1 MSPFR
6 TLIAFA
12 VLSLIGLGL
21 APRLSLD
28 FLPPADKASLA
39 VSYAWPD
46 AAPELMEREL
56 TTPLE
61 GAFALVDGVQKISS
75 VSRTGSGRITLQLD
89 KKSDPDLLRFEI
101 ASRIRQVY
109 ADFPEGAGYPLISLY
124 DPEDDRT
131 SDRPMLTYTLSGNED
146 LAELYRYASETLAP
160 QLALNEGIYHIETT
174 GGAQKEWLLRYD
186 RNRMENLG
194 LTPEDFRRAVN
205 DYLQQADLG
214 LANDGERTFQVR
226 LREDGERARWGER
239 VRGSPPPPEA
249 TADEKGSESAFAGGY
264 GGWEGESRPA
274 GEGINW
280 RMIPLKETGG
290 RIIRL
295 GDVAEANFQDQ
306 RPQTY
311 YRVNGRNSVRL
322 LFYPEEGV
330 NTIRLARKMRT
341 RIADAELP
349 AGCRL
354 YLDDDAT
361 EYMAAELHKI
371 RDRTLLSIGILL
383 FFVLMAYR
391 SWRYLL
397 LISLALVVN
406 LGLAFLLYYWAGVRL
421 HLYGLA
427 GITVS
432 FGIIIDNA
440 IVMAHHWRSY
450 RDRKVF
456 PALVSSTLTTIA
468 ALVVVFYLPDE
479 WRRNLEDFGKVMIIN
494 LAASLATAYWLI
506 PVLMGKL
513 GLENRLE
520 GRVRPAS
527 RRAVRWNRRYLAFL
541 TFFHRRRWLTITA
554 AVLAFGLPVFMLPNK
569 VEGWDWYNKTL
580 GSDWYVENAK
590 PVVNRVLGGSLRL
603 FAWYVYEGGGYRQ
616 PEETVL
622 YVQASLPPGGTPEQM
637 DDLIRKLEAYLGQYN
652 REIRQ
657 YVSQVYG
664 GDFGQVTVRFNKA
677 YELSFP
683 YLLKNRVVA
692 YSTNLGG
699 AKWNVY
705 GVGQSFSNETGQGTP
720 SFRVNL
726 YGYNR
731 DELQRQAERFAGK
744 LLAHPRI
751 QEVNTE
757 ANVNFWEKDRYA
769 YNLSLNRPKMAL
781 AGISLP
787 RVAGL
792 LESFD
797 QSGQYG
803 GRLPDGV
810 PIRVADRNL
819 AQNDKWIL
827 ENLPRRQ
834 DSVRISMGNIA
845 ELTKEKISAGLY
857 KEDQQYIRT
866 IAFEYTG
873 SYRFGAKYLEECM
886 AEMRKEMPLGY
897 TLQQL
902 KGWNFGRERKRM
914 YWLMGLVMGLIF
926 FICAIHFESLR
937 KALLIL
943 LLIPLSF
950 IGIFL
955 TFYLGDFY
963 FDQGGYTSF
972 ILVSGLSVNNLILI
986 LSDYNRYRIRQPHRS
1001 PVALY
1006 LKAWRHE
1013 IIPIL
1018 MSLLTTAL
1026 GLIPFMLQGDL
1037 EVFWFSLAA
1046 GSIGGLAWS
1055 LVVVSWITPA
1065 FLEVRGFI

>member
-28 FLPPADKASLA
+28 FLPPPDKASLA

-46 AAPELMEREL
+46 AAPELIEREI

-61 GAFALVDGVQKISS
+61 GAFALVEGVQKISS

-109 ADFPEGAGYPLISLY
+109 ADFPEGAGYPFISLY
-124 DPEDDRT
+124 DPEDDRV

-146 LAELYRYASETLAP
+146 LAELYQYASETLAP
-160 QLALNEGIYHIETT
+160 QLALNEGVYNIETT

-186 RNRMENLG
+186 RLRLEDLG
-194 LTPEDFRRAVN
+194 LTPDDIRRAIN
-205 DYLQQADLG
+205 DYFQNADLG
-214 LANDGERTFQVR
+214 LARAGERTFQVR
-226 LREDGERARWGER
+226 LRGGER
-239 VRGSPPPPEA
+239 VRGGEA
-249 TADEKGSESAFAGGY
+249 DGV
-264 GGWEGESRPA
+264 
-274 GEGINW
+274 NW
-280 RMIPLKETGG
+280 RMIPLKEAGG

-295 GDVAEANFQDQ
+295 GDVAEASFQDQ

-330 NTIRLARKMRT
+330 NTIRLARTMRA
-341 RIADAELP
+341 RVAASELP
-349 AGCRL
+349 AGCSL

-371 RDRTLLSIGILL
+371 RDRTLLSMGILL

-406 LGLAFLLYYWAGVRL
+406 LGLAFMLYYGAGVRL

-440 IVMAHHWRSY
+440 IVMAHHWRSH
-450 RDRKVF
+450 RNRKVF

-468 ALVVVFYLPDE
+468 ALVVIFYLPDE

-513 GLENRLE
+513 GLQTRPDD
-520 GRVRPAS
+520 RVRPAS

-541 TFFHRRRWLTITA
+541 TFFQRHRWLTITA
-554 AVLAFGLPVFMLPNK
+554 AVLAFGLPVFLLPNK
-569 VEGWDWYNKTL
+569 VEGWDWYNRTL

-637 DDLIRKLEAYLGQYN
+637 DDLIRKLETYLGQYD

-683 YLLKNRVVA
+683 YILKNRVVA

-731 DELQRQAERFAGK
+731 DELQRQAVRFAEK

-769 YNLSLNRPKMAL
+769 YNLRLNRPKMAL

-797 QSGQYG
+797 QNGQYG

-834 DSVRISMGNIA
+834 DSVRISMTNVA

-937 KALLIL
+937 QSFLIL
-943 LLIPLSF
+943 LLIPMSF

-955 TFYLGDFY
+955 TFYLGGFY

-986 LSDYNRYRIRQPHRS
+986 LSDYNRYRARQPHRPS
-1001 PVALY
+1001 AALY
-1006 LKAWRHE
+1006 LKAWRHK
-1013 IIPIL
+1013 ILPIL

-1046 GSIGGLAWS
+1046 GSIGGLGWS

-1065 FLEVRGFI
+1065 FLERVRG